1 MADEFEIDPKQNNG
15 LNYQY
20 HDVQR
25 GRAERKLMH
34 GGDCECCNGV
44 CYPPFFLS
52 PAVVLSCARRRADRQ
67 YYEAVGPLPKYNAGP
82 AWKDASQV
90 EGDMTEAQVKE
101 HQNKVSRHRETV
113 CLPLLFNAPNHR
125 SWTGADE

>member
-1 MADEFEIDPKQNNG
+1 MSRKTTVADEFEIDPKQNNG

-34 GGDCECCNGV
+34 GGDCECCTGV
-44 CYPPFFLS
+44 RPPPSSLLS
-52 PAVVLSCARRRADRQ
+52 DIEKDADRQ
-67 YYEAVGPLPKYNAGP
+67 YYEAVGPLPKYNAAP
-82 AWKDASQV
+82 VWKDPSQE
-90 EGDMTEAQVKE
+90 EGYDMTEAQITE

-113 CLPLLFNAPNHR
+113 RYFP
-125 SWTGADE
+125 